1 MEIEKELLEEIKS
14 LVKTTPNDSTLGNLV
29 RAKIL
34 NLQEST
40 KK

>member
-1 MEIEKELLEEIKS
+1 MEKEKELLEEIKN

-29 RAKIL
+29 RSKFL
-34 NLQEST
+34 KYQESI